1 MPIRN
6 EAAYLFAAVGSV
18 RAQDY
23 PGSMR
28 IVPGVGSS
36 TDGIAALADGLAA
49 KSDDLMVIA
58 NPSGLTP
65 SAPNA
70 AIRAGKAPVI
80 VRVDGHSLLSDGYIT
95 QAVETLRRTG
105 AANVSGMQ
113 VPMPST
119 PFESAVAAAIT
130 SVLGT
135 GGGSYRTGGVEVSVD
150 AVYLGVFDRAVIEAV
165 GLFDE
170 SLIRNQDYE
179 LNIRL
184 RNVGRNVVFDP
195 LLSVGYRPRHGWGA
209 LARQYFE
216 YGTWKAI
223 VVRKYPT
230 TLRIRQLIPA
240 AATGVIAASLLGSL
254 RKPRLVLVSVTYLG
268 ILFSWVSGS
277 ALSRVRISAILAIMH
292 LAWGVGLLR
301 SFGAQL
307 NRGVVGR
314 CRFR

>member
-1 MPIRN
+1 
-6 EAAYLFAAVGSV
+6 
-18 RAQDY
+18 
-23 PGSMR
+23 MR
-28 IVPGVGSS
+28 IILGIGPS
-36 TDGIAALADGLAA
+36 TDGTEALAERLAA
-49 KSDDLMVIA
+49 DSDDLTVVP
-58 NPSGLTP
+58 NPSGKTP
-65 SAPNA
+65 SALNA
-70 AIRAGKAPVI
+70 AIQVGSAPVV

-105 AANVSGMQ
+105 AANVGGMQ

-119 PFESAVAAAIT
+119 PFESAVAAATT

-135 GGGSYRTGGVEVSVD
+135 GGVSYRTGGVEASVD
-150 AVYLGVFDRAVIEAV
+150 TVYLGVFDRAAIEAV

-184 RNVGRNVVFDP
+184 RNVGCDVVFDP
-195 LLSVGYRPRHGWGA
+195 VLSVGYRPRHGWGA

-223 VVRKYPT
+223 VLRKHPKS
-230 TLRIRQLIPA
+230 LRVRQLIPA
-240 AATGVIAASLLGSL
+240 AATGVIAVSLLGSL
-254 RKPRLVLVSVTYLG
+254 RKPRLVLVPVTYLG

-277 ALSRVRISAILAIMH
+277 ALSRARISALLATMH
-292 LAWGVGLLR
+292 LAWGVGLLQ

-307 NRGVVGR
+307 NRGVAGR
-314 CRFR
+314 CRSR